1 MSTEQADLARLVAA
15 PELALVKQLASWPKL
30 VVSAANAA
38 EPHRIAFYL
47 MDLAGAF
54 HSLWTAGRE
63 DPSLR
68 FIVDDDP
75 QMTAARLDLV
85 KATSLVIRSGLNVL
99 SIKAMEEM

>member
-1 MSTEQADLARLVAA
+1 
-15 PELALVKQLASWPKL
+15 
-30 VVSAANAA
+30 
-38 EPHRIAFYL
+38 
-47 MDLAGAF
+47 
-54 HSLWTAGRE
+54 
-63 DPSLR
+63 LR